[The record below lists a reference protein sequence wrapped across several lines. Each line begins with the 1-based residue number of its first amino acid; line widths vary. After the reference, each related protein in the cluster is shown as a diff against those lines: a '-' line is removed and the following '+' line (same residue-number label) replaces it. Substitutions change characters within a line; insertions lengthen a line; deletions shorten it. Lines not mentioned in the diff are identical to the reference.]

1 MATTEGRLKAME
13 EAMVNMTSRKM
24 KRLRME
30 VPKPGQ
36 FKDYRSFFSAFKRYA
51 YGSSDDVQE
60 RKNAL
65 YLALETGQQN
75 VRINSAAKSVDDIKV
90 SYEVLAEQLQQMFC
104 PMSESAT
111 SKYEFIERSQAS
123 IESVQAYLADKRSR
137 WEYAYPEDAAGRDPE
152 HFLKELVKGVYHP
165 RLRKLLAETYWMLTL
180 DNYNDVIQKYTV
192 GQKFCNEIKSSED
205 PSSLG
210 LYTASGKPPT
220 SLGNHSEPMEI
231 DQLRTGVCYS
241 CQKEGHFKS
250 ECPDRKRG
258 GGPNKPIYTPGARTS
273 QGNRKAGRREGNC
286 NRCQAKGHY
295 AKECYIDQ
303 KKLEA
308 AITRNKAKRQN
319 PGAARKPTT
328 RPIRTI
334 EAGPPDPQ
342 GSGSMDELE
351 QLSQLRLSEVGCM
364 NMTPAQTP
372 AQVAAAPT
380 GHCRRPWVPVT
391 RRLPATRV
399 SQEPWVPVT
408 RRPPVARVFQASRE
422 EKSKGVGAG
431 FQQGLWTK

>member
-1 MATTEGRLKAME
+1 MTTTEERLKSME
-13 EAMVNMTSRKM
+13 EAMVSLTGRRM

-36 FKDYRSFFSAFKRYA
+36 FKDYRSFFSAFGRYA
-51 YGSSDDVQE
+51 RGSSDDPQE
-60 RKNAL
+60 RKEAL
-65 YLALETGQQN
+65 YLALQTGQQN
-75 VRINSAAKSVDDIKV
+75 VRVNSAAPSVDDIKV
-90 SYEVLAEQLQQMFC
+90 SYEVLSDLLQLMFC
-104 PMSESAT
+104 PLSESAT
-111 SKYEFIERSQAS
+111 AKYEFIERSQAS

-137 WEYAYPEDAAGRDPE
+137 WEYAYPENAAGRDPE

-220 SLGNHSEPMEI
+220 ALGSEPMEI

-241 CQKEGHFKS
+241 CQKEGHYKS

-273 QGNRKAGRREGNC
+273 QGNRKAGRREGYC
-286 NRCQAKGHY
+286 NRCHAKGHY
-295 AKECYIDQ
+295 QKECYIDQ

-319 PGAARKPTT
+319 PGAARRPTT

-334 EAGPPDPQ
+334 EAGPTDPQ

-351 QLSQLRLSEVGCM
+351 QLSQLRLSEIGCM

-372 AQVAAAPT
+372 AQAAAAPT
-380 GHCRRPWVPVT
+380 GPCRRPWVPVT
-391 RRLPATRV
+391 RRPPATPATRV
-399 SQEPWVPVT
+399 YQEAWVPAT
-408 RRPPVARVFQASRE
+408 RRPPTSGVKL
-422 EKSKGVGAG
+422 KSKGVGAG